1 VLYSSINGQPIDL
14 LSVRNRGFNY
24 GDGLFTTAKI
34 FNGEIEMLT
43 EHLQRLDDGCVFL
56 KIPMVSISELSQEL
70 KTVALSY
77 SKAVIKIIITAGE
90 GGRGYSRIGT
100 SSPTVIISVSAFPEH
115 YENWQ
120 KNGINLGISQ
130 LQLGINPM
138 LGNIKHLNRLEQVL
152 IRQELDHR
160 DEDEILVTN
169 INGLVIETSGANVF
183 WLTNDKLYT
192 PNISH
197 SGVAGLMRA
206 KILSNKPNTI
216 IKDFTLEDLQQVQAM
231 FICNSVMG
239 IVPIKIFNGKLLSI
253 DKANSYKCL

>member
-1 VLYSSINGQPIDL
+1 
-14 LSVRNRGFNY
+14 
-24 GDGLFTTAKI
+24 
-34 FNGEIEMLT
+34 
-43 EHLQRLDDGCVFL
+43 
-56 KIPMVSISELSQEL
+56 
-70 KTVALSY
+70 
-77 SKAVIKIIITAGE
+77 
-90 GGRGYSRIGT
+90 
-100 SSPTVIISVSAFPEH
+100 
-115 YENWQ
+115 
-120 KNGINLGISQ
+120 
-130 LQLGINPM
+130 M

-206 KILSNKPNTI
+206 KILSNRPNTI